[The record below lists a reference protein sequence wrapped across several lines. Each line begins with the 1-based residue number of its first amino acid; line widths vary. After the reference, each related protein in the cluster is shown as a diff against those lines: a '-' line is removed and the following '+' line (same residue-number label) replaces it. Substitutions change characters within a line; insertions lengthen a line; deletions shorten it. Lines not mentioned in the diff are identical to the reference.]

1 MMVYACKPSTQKAE
15 AGKLEVQGHLGLYSE
30 YTIPC
35 PRDRGREKRGEEEE
49 AREAIATEAIVDDP
63 VTSKTKEL

>member
-15 AGKLEVQGHLGLYSE
+15 KGKLEVQGHLGLYSE

-35 PRDRGREKRGEEEE
+35 PRDRGKEKRGEEE